1 MTPDIRILGLG
12 NVLMG
17 DDGLGP
23 YAIEVLKAGYEFPE
37 HVSVIDVGT
46 PGLDLTPFLSGAD
59 EIILVDTVK
68 SDGAPGELRLYRR
81 EQILRYAPM
90 PRLSPHD
97 PGIKEA
103 LISLD
108 LAGQAPKEVF
118 IVGVIP
124 GSAKMGPGL
133 TDPVRRAVPGVLA
146 EVFRELIRHGIT
158 PTPRASVEE
167 PNTWWE
173 APVAQRVHA

>member
-23 YAIEVLKAGYEFPE
+23 YAVEVLRAAYDLPA
-37 HVSVIDVGT
+37 HVSIVDVGT

-59 EIILVDTVK
+59 EIILIDTVR

-103 LISLD
+103 LITLD
-108 LAGQAPKEVF
+108 MAGQAPKEVF

-124 GSAKMGPGL
+124 ESCAMGPGL

-146 EVFRELIRHGIT
+146 EVFKELIRHGIT
-158 PTPRASVEE
+158 PRPKASVEE

-173 APVAQRVHA
+173 APVERPVHA

>member
-1 MTPDIRILGLG
+1 MAPDIRILGLG

-23 YAIEVLKAGYEFPE
+23 YAIEVLRAAYDLPD
-37 HVSVIDVGT
+37 HVSIVDVGT
-46 PGLDLTPFLSGAD
+46 PGLDLTPFLAGAD

-103 LISLD
+103 LIALEM
-108 LAGQAPKEVF
+108 AGQAPKEVL

-124 GSAKMGPGL
+124 ASVAMGPGL
-133 TDPVRRAVPGVLA
+133 SDPVRRAVPGVLA
-146 EVFRELIRHGIT
+146 EVFKELIRHDVT
-158 PTPRASVEE
+158 PAPKASVEV

-173 APVAQRVHA
+173 APVGQPVGA